1 MSNMKENKRMI
12 EIDIGPVLKR
22 IRYERGLTLQKLSRL
37 TDDKVLPSN
46 ISRIESA
53 GAGATLKTL
62 TTLANALGTSPSDIL
77 REAEGGDKVI
87 TKPQQ
92 VLYVP
97 VLSWVQA
104 GTWTESPEQPADGDY
119 DEWVEAPRGAS
130 RKAFG
135 LRVQGDSMQAPIG
148 KSFPEGCCIVVDPT
162 KQADNR
168 SFVVARLADTGE
180 HTFKQLIIDGPH
192 QYLKPLNPSYR
203 TIEVNSEVHVC
214 GVVLAW
220 GEGYTVNGI

>member
-1 MSNMKENKRMI
+1 MI

-87 TKPQQ
+87 TKPQK

-135 LRVQGDSMQAPIG
+135 LRVQGLR
-148 KSFPEGCCIVVDPT
+148 F
-162 KQADNR
+162 
-168 SFVVARLADTGE
+168 
-180 HTFKQLIIDGPH
+180 
-192 QYLKPLNPSYR
+192 
-203 TIEVNSEVHVC
+203 
-214 GVVLAW
+214 
-220 GEGYTVNGI
+220 

>member
-1 MSNMKENKRMI
+1 MSKLVVFIKKDNESKCKFCNHDFAILSNMKENKRMI

-97 VLSWVQA
+97 GLSWVQ
-104 GTWTESPEQPADGDY
+104 
-119 DEWVEAPRGAS
+119 
-130 RKAFG
+130 
-135 LRVQGDSMQAPIG
+135 
-148 KSFPEGCCIVVDPT
+148 
-162 KQADNR
+162 
-168 SFVVARLADTGE
+168 
-180 HTFKQLIIDGPH
+180 
-192 QYLKPLNPSYR
+192 
-203 TIEVNSEVHVC
+203 
-214 GVVLAW
+214 
-220 GEGYTVNGI
+220 

>member
-1 MSNMKENKRMI
+1 TLSKPVVFIKKDNKSKCKFCNHDFAILSNMKENKRMI

-87 TKPQQ
+87 T
-92 VLYVP
+92 
-97 VLSWVQA
+97 
-104 GTWTESPEQPADGDY
+104 
-119 DEWVEAPRGAS
+119 
-130 RKAFG
+130 
-135 LRVQGDSMQAPIG
+135 
-148 KSFPEGCCIVVDPT
+148 
-162 KQADNR
+162 
-168 SFVVARLADTGE
+168 
-180 HTFKQLIIDGPH
+180 
-192 QYLKPLNPSYR
+192 
-203 TIEVNSEVHVC
+203 
-214 GVVLAW
+214 
-220 GEGYTVNGI
+220 